1 MRLRKLALFLIT
13 FAGVGLRRGDRPV
26 AAGRPTRPMVCWGT
40 NESEGTQVLK
50 RAFIWVACTLFATS
64 ASAHPGHGV
73 PDSGFS
79 LTHHLT
85 EPLHV
90 LMIVGTLTVLAALRF
105 RLVRR
110 HRSEARRIR

>member
-1 MRLRKLALFLIT
+1 
-13 FAGVGLRRGDRPV
+13 
-26 AAGRPTRPMVCWGT
+26 MVCWGT
-40 NESEGTQVLK
+40 NDSEGTQVLN
-50 RAFIWVACTLFATS
+50 RVFFWVACTLFATS

-90 LMIVGTLTVLAALRF
+90 LMIVGTLTMLGALSF
-105 RLVRR
+105 WLTRR